1 MCHQTVSLVAR
12 HLESIG
18 IPTVTLGCARDIVE
32 ECGVPRFLFVD
43 FPLGNPCGKPFDR
56 DMQYNIAGGALELLS
71 KAFQPRTTVQRAEIW
86 DATDDVT
93 WRAQYM
99 REDDSNR
106 EQLAHAGAERRR
118 RQAAG
123 VKS

>member
-12 HLESIG
+12 HLESID

-71 KAFQPRTTVQRAEIW
+71 RGNILQEEFPKLCFANVARAARPPRAPQI
-86 DATDDVT
+86 
-93 WRAQYM
+93 
-99 REDDSNR
+99 
-106 EQLAHAGAERRR
+106 
-118 RQAAG
+118 
-123 VKS
+123 KC